1 MEKQIR
7 SARIFTLAFVG
18 DAEFTEGAGDCL
30 ALGTGSYG
38 ETVAVVEHHASPTLE
53 MLRKEMDASELGIV
67 NIIMLTGEAVTD
79 KDEMAS
85 LAKMAGRQVDIALRG
100 IFAVSYLDKDE
111 SKVNVKVSRRGG
123 QRVTVSPRYADVLNR
138 EFYCLGCRN
147 DGREDCNR
155 TVRASDMREVVRNG
169 RTLTVADCP
178 VCGYQ
183 MTRTGKM
190 TTRREMHGGLSERS
204 LVFEPPA
211 EAYCLSCK
219 QNVKMIWLKAVRY
232 SDEQPRPSYRANCFR
247 CLGMVGTPWQRTRV
261 VPVKSSTLEKLVDGA
276 KQAEDALYEE
286 RAKAARKRR
295 NQERHSRRR
304 QTVTETQK
312 FQQSMLRLRAR
323 YKVA

>member
-18 DAEFTEGAGDCL
+18 DAEVTEGAGDCL

-53 MLRKEMDASELGIV
+53 MLRKEMDASELGIA

-79 KDEMAS
+79 KEEMAT
-85 LAKMAGRQVDIALRG
+85 LARMAGRQVDIALRG

-111 SKVNVKVSRRGG
+111 SKVNVKVSRRGH

-138 EFYCLGCRN
+138 KFYCLGCRN

-155 TVRASDMREVVRNG
+155 TVRASDMREEVRNG

-190 TTRREMHGGLSERS
+190 TTRREMHGGLSERN

-232 SDEQPRPSYRANCFR
+232 NDEQPRPSYRANCFR
-247 CLGMVGTPWQRTRV
+247 CLGMVGTPWQRTKV
-261 VPVKSSTLEKLVDGA
+261 VPVKSATLEKLVEGA

-304 QTVTETQK
+304 QSITETQK
-312 FQQSMLRLRAR
+312 FQQSLLHLRAR

>member
-1 MEKQIR
+1 MDKQIR

-18 DAEFTEGAGDCL
+18 DAEVTEGTGDCL

-79 KDEMAS
+79 KEDMAS
-85 LAKMAGRQVDIALRG
+85 LAKKAGRQVDIALRG

-111 SKVNVKVSRRGG
+111 SKVNVKVSRRGR
-123 QRVTVSPRYADVLNR
+123 QRVTVSPRYAYVLNR
-138 EFYCLGCRN
+138 KFYCLGCRN
-147 DGREDCNR
+147 DGKEDCNC
-155 TVRASDMREVVRNG
+155 TVRASEMREVVRNG

-190 TTRREMHGGLSERS
+190 TTRREMHGGLSERN
-204 LVFEPPA
+204 LVFEPPT
-211 EAYCLSCK
+211 EAYCLSCR

-232 SDEQPRPSYRANCFR
+232 NDEQPRPSYRANCFR
-247 CLGMVGTPWQRTRV
+247 CLGMVGTPWQRTKV
-261 VPVKSSTLEKLVDGA
+261 VPVKSATLEKLVEGA
-276 KQAEDALYEE
+276 KQAEDALYEV
-286 RAKAARKRR
+286 RAKVAKKRR
-295 NQERHSRRR
+295 NQERHSRKR
-304 QTVTETQK
+304 QSTTEPQK
-312 FQQSMLRLRAR
+312 FQQALLQLKAR
-323 YKVA
+323 YKAA